1 MSQDRI
7 NSLTLISINLDNER
21 TISDFTI
28 KKKGKEDDIE
38 MI

>member
-28 KKKGKEDDIE
+28 KKKAKR
-38 MI
+38 MILK